1 MSRLPGQGS
10 GEQQKFIYIGQI
22 QPKLHTHCWSRV
34 KTPYTL
40 VQAETC

>member
-1 MSRLPGQGS
+1 MSCLPGQGS
-10 GEQQKFIYIGQI
+10 GGPENFIYIGQI
-22 QPKLHTHCWSRV
+22 EP